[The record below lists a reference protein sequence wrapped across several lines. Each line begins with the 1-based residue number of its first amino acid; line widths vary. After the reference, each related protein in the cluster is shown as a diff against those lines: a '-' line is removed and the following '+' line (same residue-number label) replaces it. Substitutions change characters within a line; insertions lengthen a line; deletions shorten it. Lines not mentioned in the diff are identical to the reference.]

1 MTLREYAKQK
11 GACAEGL
18 KWLGDRNLQQMWNE
32 CQRSDWMAWLLEQLG
47 YNDER
52 VLRLYACWC
61 VRQVW
66 HLLTDECSRT
76 AVEVAERFA
85 VGEATRDELGA
96 AADAAWGAARAAADA
111 ARAAAARAAAAWDA
125 AADAARA
132 AAARAAA
139 ARDAAADAVR
149 AAAWARQAGHLR
161 EVIPYEVVA
170 QLFVAAGGDLRA

>member
-111 ARAAAARAAAAWDA
+111 ARAAAARAAAA
-125 AADAARA
+125 
-132 AAARAAA
+132 
-139 ARDAAADAVR
+139 RDAAADAVR